1 MEANQSTLTFL
12 DIKIFINSDRTIGT
26 TLFRKPSVGNSLLH
40 TNISHPL
47 SMITNV
53 LYGQYLRLRRNC
65 NESVHF
71 EHEAKTLIDRLR
83 LWGYS
88 NKCLR
93 KAYIRAKKQ
102 DRSHLIHGQ
111 TPKPDP
117 GLRLITRFSGQH
129 RQVRNLLQ
137 KHWYLLMGD
146 SNVSKHLKDHP
157 EITYR
162 WSRSIRDRPQSLC
175 SLFQWHHKYQRN

>member
-1 MEANQSTLTFL
+1 MWTGNKEDLFHFFEGLKLNSYNLTFMMEANQSTLTFL

-83 LWGYS
+83 L
-88 NKCLR
+88 
-93 KAYIRAKKQ
+93 
-102 DRSHLIHGQ
+102 
-111 TPKPDP
+111 
-117 GLRLITRFSGQH
+117 
-129 RQVRNLLQ
+129 
-137 KHWYLLMGD
+137 
-146 SNVSKHLKDHP
+146 
-157 EITYR
+157 
-162 WSRSIRDRPQSLC
+162 
-175 SLFQWHHKYQRN
+175 